1 MRDGA
6 LRAGEADLSQW
17 TKRLIFA
24 GIFLNVLVAA
34 SVYSLL
40 APFFPGV
47 AEEKGVSSGYVGI
60 LFAVFSFVVLSTSP
74 MIGVYMSQLGIKKV
88 LLWGLGCL
96 AVSTIAF
103 AVMEYFE
110 GMKFFLYCFVLRIA
124 QGVGSAATETAG
136 YAITARM
143 YPGADLT
150 YMMGLLEVACGLGF
164 LLGPP
169 IGGLLYGSEIVGTYN
184 SALPFLLVGSFPLPT
199 LAFLY
204 VVLPPATK
212 SDNSKEKTDV
222 DPHANL
228 SQLFGALKQM
238 RVVLILLCGAIAEG
252 SMAFIEPVF
261 ELHVKPVTS
270 KHEWMLWL
278 GGHHAGCGFLFA
290 IVSVLYCFAVPV
302 AGYLAQPSRLGS
314 WGVMGTG
321 LFFIIPAY
329 ITLAPSPLIAS
340 FATQPSLGLLVF
352 SMILIGFGQG
362 CAIIP
367 NMQALVETSENDIA
381 IHGEDYINVLAG
393 CLTACYSL
401 GSMVC
406 PLFGA
411 FLTDF
416 VGFPWACNIFAL
428 LVLIQLVATSLLWRH
443 KSCATIKLPT
453 FVNRKNSARLGGG
466 LIALFALRIVLR
478 NTFGL
483 SFPYFRDRAP

>member
-1 MRDGA
+1 MRDGGP
-6 LRAGEADLSQW
+6 RAEAELPLW
-17 TKRLIFA
+17 TKRLIFT

-47 AEEKGVSSGYVGI
+47 AEAKGVSSGAVGLI
-60 LFAVFSFVVLSTSP
+60 FAVFSFIVLATSP
-74 MIGVYMSQLGIKKV
+74 VIGVYMSRLGQKKV
-88 LLWGLGCL
+88 LLCGLGCL
-96 AVSTIAF
+96 SVSTIGF
-103 AVMEYFE
+103 ALMEYFD
-110 GMKFFLYCFVLRIA
+110 GLYFFIFCFLLRIG
-124 QGVGSAATETAG
+124 QGIGSAATETAG

-169 IGGLLYGSEIVGTYN
+169 IGGILFGSQIGRNMYE

-199 LAFLY
+199 IAFLFM
-204 VVLPPATK
+204 VLPTPSK
-212 SDNSKEKTDV
+212 SDNSKEKSNEDT
-222 DPHANL
+222 HANL

-238 RVVLILLCGAIAEG
+238 KVVLILLCGALAEG
-252 SMAFIEPVF
+252 AMAFVEPVF

-290 IVSVLYCFAVPV
+290 IVSVLYCLAVPV
-302 AGYLAQPSRLGS
+302 AGYLAQPNRMGS
-314 WGVMGTG
+314 WGVMSLG
-321 LFFIIPAY
+321 LCFIIPAY
-329 ITLAPSPLIAS
+329 ITLAPSPLVAP
-340 FATQPSLGLLVF
+340 FATEPSLGLLMI
-352 SMILIGFGQG
+352 SMALIGLGQG

-367 NMQALVETSENDIA
+367 NMQALVETSENQLA
-381 IHGEDYINVLAG
+381 IHGDDYINVLAG

-411 FLTDF
+411 LLTDL
-416 VGFPWACNIFAL
+416 VGFPWACNIFAAWILFQLVSTSMLWRRKTCTPSKAFFGLFHRRNAVKVLAGL
-428 LVLIQLVATSLLWRH
+428 LAFVLIRWLARG
-443 KSCATIKLPT
+443 LPDP
-453 FVNRKNSARLGGG
+453 AR
-466 LIALFALRIVLR
+466 
-478 NTFGL
+478 
-483 SFPYFRDRAP
+483 D